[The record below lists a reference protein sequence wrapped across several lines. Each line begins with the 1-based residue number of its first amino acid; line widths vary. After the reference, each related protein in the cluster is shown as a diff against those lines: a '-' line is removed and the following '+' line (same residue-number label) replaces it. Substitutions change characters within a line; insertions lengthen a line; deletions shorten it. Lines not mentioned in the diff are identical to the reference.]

1 MCHAP
6 PDVISLFK
14 GSVRPV
20 TELIVRLVQFCRRF
34 AVYVVLFYVILAGGG
49 IWMAAHRL
57 SVDTNTDNLFAK
69 TLPWRQNAMAFDR
82 EFPQFNNLLV
92 VVVRGATPEESSETA
107 AQLAKAMAADKKHF
121 IDVSRPDA
129 DPFFRTEGLLLPDPD
144 DLGKLL
150 NSLMNAQPLLG
161 PLAADPSARGL
172 LNGVSLMA
180 AGVRIQHADLSP
192 YKSALE
198 QLRQVLNNAAD
209 GHATPLSWQGLLG
222 SDVTQQ
228 PDNVNMV
235 LTHPVLEEG
244 SLEPGLAATR
254 AMERIR
260 DSLPNVKSGRV
271 HVDYTGSVAL
281 ADVQFGALTKGIV
294 WSTFGS
300 LLLLTLWLYMAM
312 HSFRRIIPILITLL
326 VGFALTIGFAA
337 VAIGDLNVISVAF
350 AVLFVGL
357 AVDFG
362 IQFAVRMREMRM
374 LHEDINE
381 AIAECA
387 RVSGSQ
393 IAVAAAATACGFLA
407 FSPTSFVG
415 VAELGT
421 IAGVGMG
428 IALVCTLS
436 LLPALFSLFKPKR
449 QTAELALPFGPKLD
463 VLLHHHYKPMLIVFA
478 VLGVIGL
485 YAGIRMPFDANPL
498 NTQDQR
504 SEPMRTLRSL
514 ADNPITN
521 PFNINIMVPDLA
533 TARSLSDKLQKL
545 PEVSQVISAATFVPS
560 EANQQASLDQLAQ
573 AQVLMLP
580 SLDVTPSAPPI
591 TPAALRSALED
602 THGAIVDANAEMP
615 ADSPLRG
622 IDAALQK
629 LIKAPDDRLMA
640 MNEAVSRFLPAQLQS
655 LRDALDAKPVTL
667 QTLPESIKRDWV
679 SPSGQVRIQVS
690 PTVNDQDTEGL
701 RRFVEAVQRITPDAG
716 GPAVTTIASADTI
729 MHAFKQAAVLAIIAI
744 AVVLMLVIRRFKDA
758 GIVLLTLGMSALLTA
773 LLAHMMGMAINYA
786 NIIALPLLLG
796 VGVSFNVY
804 FVMNWRAGMRRFV
817 SSASARAVLFSALT
831 TGTAFGSLAL
841 SHDLGMAS
849 MGRMLLVS
857 LVAVLLAT
865 FVFLPALLYAI
876 KPPSQVS
883 GTGH

>member
-1 MCHAP
+1 M
-6 PDVISLFK
+6 
-14 GSVRPV
+14 
-20 TELIVRLVQFCRRF
+20 TELIVRIVQFCRRYAAF
-34 AVYVVLFYVILAGGG
+34 VVLFYVALAGLSV
-49 IWMAAHRL
+49 WVAAHRL
-57 SVDTNTDNLFAK
+57 SVDTNTDNLFAR
-69 TLPWRQNAMAFDR
+69 TLPWRQHAMAFDR
-82 EFPQFNNLLV
+82 EFPQFNNVLV
-92 VVVRGATPEESSETA
+92 AVVRGATPEESDETA
-107 AQLAKAMAADKKHF
+107 AQLAKAMEADKKHF
-121 IDVSRPDA
+121 QDVSRPDA
-129 DPFFRTEGLLLPDPD
+129 DPFLRQEGLLLLDPD
-144 DLGKLL
+144 DLNKLL

-161 PLAADPSARGL
+161 PLATDPSARGL

-192 YKSALE
+192 YKTALD
-198 QLRQVLNNAAD
+198 QLTKVLDDAAD
-209 GHATPLSWQGLLG
+209 GHPIPLSWQSLLG

-228 PDNVNMV
+228 ADNVHMV
-235 LTHPVLEEG
+235 LTHPVLQDG
-244 SLEPGLAATR
+244 SLQPGLAATK
-254 AMERIR
+254 ALERIR
-260 DSLPNVKSGRV
+260 DNLPDVKSGRV
-271 HVDYTGSVAL
+271 RIDYTGSVAL

-294 WSTFGS
+294 ASTVAS
-300 LLLLTLWLYMAM
+300 LLLLALWLYLAM
-312 HSFRRIIPILITLL
+312 HSLRRIIPILITLL
-326 VGFALTIGFAA
+326 IGFALTIGFAA
-337 VAIGDLNVISVAF
+337 AAIGTLNVISVAF
-350 AVLFVGL
+350 AVLFIGL

-362 IQFAVRMREMRM
+362 IQYAVRMREMRM
-374 LHEDINE
+374 LHPDINT
-381 AIAECA
+381 ALAEGA
-387 RVSGSQ
+387 RVSGNQ
-393 IAVAAAATACGFLA
+393 ISVAAAATACGFLA

-428 IALVCTLS
+428 IALVCTLT
-436 LLPALFSLFKPKR
+436 LLPALLGLLKPQR
-449 QTAELALPFGPKLD
+449 QTQELALAFGPKLD
-463 VLLHHHYKPMLIVFA
+463 SLLHSHFKPVLIAFA
-478 VLGVIGL
+478 ILGVVGL
-485 YAGIRMPFDANPL
+485 GAAVRMPFDANPL
-498 NTQDQR
+498 NTQDPN

-521 PFNINIMVPDLA
+521 PFNINIMVPNLE
-533 TARSLSDKLQKL
+533 TARTLSDKLGKL
-545 PEVSQVISAATFVPS
+545 PEVSTVISAATFVP
-560 EANQQASLDQLAQ
+560 AHQQESLDQLNQ

-580 SLDVTPSAPPI
+580 SLDVDPSAPPL
-591 TPAALRSALED
+591 TPDALRSAIAD
-602 THGAIVDANAEMP
+602 TREAIAEANSNLP

-622 IDAALQK
+622 IDAALAK
-629 LIKAPDDRLMA
+629 LAKAPDDRLMA
-640 MNEAVSRFLPAQLQS
+640 MNEAVSRFLPAQLAS

-667 QTLPESIKRDWV
+667 ATLPESIKRDWV
-679 SPSGQVRIQVS
+679 SPNGQVRIQVS
-690 PTVNDQDTEGL
+690 PTVKEEDTQGL
-701 RRFVEAVQRITPDAG
+701 RRFVEAVQRIAPDAG

-729 MHAFKQAAVLAIIAI
+729 MQAFQQAAVLATIAI
-744 AVVLMLVIRRFKDA
+744 AIVLLLVIRRLKDA

-773 LLAHMMGMAINYA
+773 LLARMLGMAVNYA

-876 KPPSQVS
+876 KPPAQVS

>member
-1 MCHAP
+1 L
-6 PDVISLFK
+6 D
-14 GSVRPV
+14 
-20 TELIVRLVQFCRRF
+20 
-34 AVYVVLFYVILAGGG
+34 
-49 IWMAAHRL
+49 
-57 SVDTNTDNLFAK
+57 
-69 TLPWRQNAMAFDR
+69 
-82 EFPQFNNLLV
+82 
-92 VVVRGATPEESSETA
+92 
-107 AQLAKAMAADKKHF
+107 
-121 IDVSRPDA
+121 
-129 DPFFRTEGLLLPDPD
+129 
-144 DLGKLL
+144 
-150 NSLMNAQPLLG
+150 
-161 PLAADPSARGL
+161 
-172 LNGVSLMA
+172 
-180 AGVRIQHADLSP
+180 
-192 YKSALE
+192 
-198 QLRQVLNNAAD
+198 QLRQVLDNAAD
-209 GHATPLSWQGLLG
+209 GHPTPLSWQNLLG

-228 PDNVNMV
+228 PDNVRIV
-235 LTHPVLEEG
+235 LTHPVLEDG
-244 SLEPGLAATR
+244 SLQPGRAATK
-254 AMERIR
+254 ALERIR
-260 DSLPNVKSGRV
+260 DNLPDVKSGRV
-271 HVDYTGSVAL
+271 HIDYTGSVAL

-294 WSTFGS
+294 WSTLGS
-300 LLLLTLWLYMAM
+300 LLLLALWLYLAM
-312 HSFRRIIPILITLL
+312 HSFRRIVPILLTLL

-337 VAIGDLNVISVAF
+337 LAIGTLNVISVAF

-362 IQFAVRMREMRM
+362 IQYAVRMREMRM
-374 LHEDINE
+374 LHADIMI
-381 AIAECA
+381 AITEGA

-436 LLPALFSLFKPKR
+436 LLPALFSVFKPQR
-449 QTAELALPFGPKLD
+449 QGQELALIFGPKMD
-463 VLLHHHYKPMLIVFA
+463 VALHRHHKPVLIVFA
-478 VLGVIGL
+478 LLGVIGL
-485 YAGIRMPFDANPL
+485 YAAVRMPFDANPL
-498 NTQDQR
+498 DTQDPH

-521 PFNINIMVPDLA
+521 PFNVNIMVPNLDA
-533 TARSLSDKLQKL
+533 ARALSDKLGKL
-545 PEVSQVISAATFVPS
+545 PEVSSVISAATFVP
-560 EANQQASLDQLAQ
+560 ADQQASLDQLNQ

-580 SLDVTPSAPPI
+580 SLDVDPSAPPV
-591 TPAALRSALED
+591 TPAALRAAIAD
-602 THGAIVDANAEMP
+602 THDAIVQADPEMP

-629 LIKAPDDRLMA
+629 LAKVPDDRLMA
-640 MNEAVSRFLPAQLQS
+640 MNEAVSRFLPTQLAS
-655 LRDALDAKPVTL
+655 LRDALDAKGVTL

-679 SPSGQVRIQVS
+679 SPNGQVRIQVS
-690 PTVNDQDTEGL
+690 PTVSEQDTAGL
-701 RRFVEAVQRITPDAG
+701 RKFVEAVQRIAPNAG

-744 AVVLMLVIRRFKDA
+744 AVVLLLVIRRLKDT

-773 LLAHMMGMAINYA
+773 LLARILGMAINYA
-786 NIIALPLLLG
+786 NIISLPLLLG

-804 FVMNWRAGMRRFV
+804 FVMNWREGMRRFV

-876 KPPSQVS
+876 KPPAQAGNSK
-883 GTGH
+883 H

>member
-1 MCHAP
+1 M
-6 PDVISLFK
+6 
-14 GSVRPV
+14 
-20 TELIVRLVQFCRRF
+20 TEFIVRVVQFCRRYALLVAVFFF
-34 AVYVVLFYVILAGGG
+34 ALAGVA
-49 IWMAAHRL
+49 IWIAAGKL
-57 SVDTNTDNLFAK
+57 SVDTNTDNLFAS
-69 TLPWRQNAMAFDR
+69 TLPWRQHAMAFDR
-82 EFPQFNNLLV
+82 EFPQFNNVLA
-92 VVVRGATPEESSETA
+92 VVVRGATPEESDETA
-107 AQLAKAMAADKKHF
+107 AQLAKALAADKQHF

-129 DPFFRTEGLLLPDPD
+129 DPFFRHEGLLLLDPD
-144 DLGKLL
+144 DLSKMLG
-150 NSLMNAQPLLG
+150 SLMNAQPLLG

-192 YKSALE
+192 YKPALD
-198 QLRQVLNNAAD
+198 QLRQVLDKSAE
-209 GHATPLSWQGLLG
+209 GHPIPLSWQSLLG

-228 PDNVNMV
+228 PQNVTFV

-244 SLEPGLAATR
+244 SLQPGLAATQTLENI
-254 AMERIR
+254 AKN
-260 DSLPNVKSGRV
+260 LPDVKAGRV
-271 HVDYTGSVAL
+271 RVDYTGSVAL

-294 WSTFGS
+294 ASTLVS
-300 LLLLTLWLYMAM
+300 LFLLALWLYLAM
-312 HSFRRIIPILITLL
+312 HSFRRIIPILLTLL
-326 VGFALTIGFAA
+326 VGFALTTGFAA
-337 VAIGDLNVISVAF
+337 LAVGTLNVISVAF

-362 IQFAVRMREMRM
+362 IQFAVRLREQRM
-374 LHEDINE
+374 LHDDIDV
-381 AIAECA
+381 ALAAGA

-407 FSPTSFVG
+407 FSPTSFIG

-428 IALVCTLS
+428 IALVCTLT
-436 LLPALFSLFKPKR
+436 LLPALLSLMKPAR
-449 QTAELALPFGPKLD
+449 QSKELSLPFGPKLD
-463 VLLHHHYKPMLIVFA
+463 SFLHCHYKP
-478 VLGVIGL
+478 VLGVFALLAVAGL
-485 YAGIRMPFDANPL
+485 VAGVRMPFDANPL
-498 NTQDQR
+498 NTQDPN

-514 ADNPITN
+514 ADNPVTN
-521 PFNINIMVPDLA
+521 PFNINIMVPNLD
-533 TARSLSDKLQKL
+533 TARSLTDKLGKL
-545 PEVSQVISAATFVPS
+545 PEVSRAISGATFVP
-560 EANQQASLDQLAQ
+560 ADQQASLDQLNQ

-580 SLDVTPSAPPI
+580 SLDVDPSGPPVTPQ
-591 TPAALRSALED
+591 ALRAAIND
-602 THGAIVDANAEMP
+602 TLDAINEAKPEMT
-615 ADSPLRG
+615 ADSPLHG
-622 IDAALQK
+622 IEASLQK
-629 LIKAPDDRLMA
+629 LAKAPDDRLMM
-640 MNEAVSRFLPAQLQS
+640 MNEAISRFLPTQLDK
-655 LRDALDAKPVTL
+655 LRDALNAKGITL
-667 QTLPESIKRDWV
+667 QSLPESIKRDWV

-690 PTVNDQDTEGL
+690 PTVNEQDTSGL
-701 RRFVEAVQRITPDAG
+701 RKFVEAVQRVAPDAG

-729 MHAFKQAAVLAIIAI
+729 MRAFKQAAALAIIAI
-744 AVVLMLVIRRFKDA
+744 AVVLLLVIRRLKDA
-758 GIVLLTLGMSALLTA
+758 GIVLLTLAMSALLTA
-773 LLAHMMGMAINYA
+773 LLARSLGMAINYA

-865 FVFLPALLYAI
+865 FIFLPALLYAI
-876 KPPSQVS
+876 KPPAQVS

>member
-1 MCHAP
+1 M
-6 PDVISLFK
+6 
-14 GSVRPV
+14 
-20 TELIVRLVQFCRRF
+20 TELIVRFVRFCRRY
-34 AVYVVLFYVILAGGG
+34 AVLVVLFYFALAGCS
-49 IWMAAHRL
+49 IWLAAHRL

-69 TLPWRQNAMAFDR
+69 TLPWRQDAMAFDR

-92 VVVRGATPEESSETA
+92 AVVRGATPEESDETA

-129 DPFFRTEGLLLPDPD
+129 DPFFRTEGLLLLDPN
-144 DLGKLL
+144 DLTKLL

-180 AGVRIQHADLSP
+180 AGVRIQHADLTP
-192 YKSALE
+192 YKPALD
-198 QLRQVLNNAAD
+198 QLRKVLDDAAD
-209 GHATPLSWQGLLG
+209 GHPTPLSWQNLLG

-228 PDNVNMV
+228 PDNVRIV

-244 SLEPGLAATR
+244 SLEPGHAATR
-254 AMERIR
+254 ALERIR
-260 DSLPNVKSGRV
+260 DNLPDVKSGRV
-271 HVDYTGSVAL
+271 RIDYTGSVAL

-294 WSTFGS
+294 WSTLGS
-300 LLLLTLWLYMAM
+300 LLLLALWLYLAM
-312 HSFRRIIPILITLL
+312 RSFRRIVPILITLL
-326 VGFALTIGFAA
+326 VGFALTVGFAA
-337 VAIGDLNVISVAF
+337 LAIGTLNVISVAF
-350 AVLFVGL
+350 AVLFIGL

-362 IQFAVRMREMRM
+362 IQYAVRMREMRM
-374 LHEDINE
+374 LHADIIT
-381 AIAECA
+381 AITEGA
-387 RVSGSQ
+387 RVSGTQ

-436 LLPALFSLFKPKR
+436 LLPALFSMFKPQR
-449 QTAELALPFGPKLD
+449 QGAELSLFFGPKMD
-463 VLLHHHYKPMLIVFA
+463 VALHRHYKPVLIVFA
-478 VLGVIGL
+478 LLGVIGL

-498 NTQDQR
+498 NTQDPH

-521 PFNINIMVPDLA
+521 PFNINIMVPNLDA
-533 TARSLSDKLQKL
+533 ARVLSDKLSKL
-545 PEVSQVISAATFVPS
+545 PEVSSVISAATFVP
-560 EANQQASLDQLAQ
+560 ADQAASLDQLDQ

-580 SLDVTPSAPPI
+580 SLDVDPSAPPV
-591 TPAALRSALED
+591 TPAALREAIAD
-602 THGAIVDANAEMP
+602 THDAIVQANPEMP

-622 IDAALQK
+622 IDVALQK
-629 LIKAPDDRLMA
+629 LAKSPDDRLMA
-640 MNEAVSRFLPAQLQS
+640 MNAAVSRFLPTQLAS
-655 LRDALDAKPVTL
+655 LRDALDTKPVTL
-667 QTLPESIKRDWV
+667 ATLPESIKRDWV
-679 SPSGQVRIQVS
+679 SPNGQVRIQVS
-690 PTVNDQDTEGL
+690 PTVSEQDTQGL
-701 RRFVEAVQRITPDAG
+701 RRFVEAVQRIAPDAG

-744 AVVLMLVIRRFKDA
+744 AVVLLVVIRRLRDT
-758 GIVLLTLGMSALLTA
+758 GIVLVTLGMSALLTA
-773 LLAHMMGMAINYA
+773 LLARMLGMEINYA
-786 NIIALPLLLG
+786 NIISLPLLLG

-804 FVMNWRAGMRRFV
+804 FVMNWREGMRRFI

-849 MGRMLLVS
+849 MGRMLLIS

-876 KPPSQVS
+876 KPPKQLSN
-883 GTGH
+883 TGH

>member
-1 MCHAP
+1 
-6 PDVISLFK
+6 
-14 GSVRPV
+14 V

-34 AVYVVLFYVILAGGG
+34 NWLVVLGYIVLAVGS
-49 IWMAAHRL
+49 IWLAAHRL

-69 TLPWRQNAMAFDR
+69 TLPWRQHAMAFDR

-92 VVVRGATPEESSETA
+92 IVVRGATPEESGETA

-129 DPFFRTEGLLLPDPD
+129 DPFFRTEGLLLLDPD
-144 DLGKLL
+144 DLAKLL

-192 YKSALE
+192 YKPALD
-198 QLRQVLNNAAD
+198 QLRQVLDNAAD
-209 GHATPLSWQGLLG
+209 GHATPLSWQSLLG

-228 PDNVNMV
+228 ADNVQIV
-235 LTHPVLEEG
+235 LTHPVLEDG
-244 SLEPGLAATR
+244 SLEPGRAATR
-254 AMERIR
+254 AMEHIR
-260 DSLPNVKSGRV
+260 DNLPDVKNGRV
-271 HVDYTGSVAL
+271 RVDYTGSVAL

-300 LLLLTLWLYMAM
+300 LLLLALWLYLAM

-337 VAIGDLNVISVAF
+337 LAIGTLNVISVAF

-374 LHEDINE
+374 LHEDIHV

-428 IALVCTLS
+428 IALFCTLS
-436 LLPALFSLFKPKR
+436 LLPALFSIFKPQR
-449 QTAELALPFGPKLD
+449 QSAELSLPFGPKLD
-463 VLLHHHYKPMLIVFA
+463 VALHRHAKPVLIVFA
-478 VLGVIGL
+478 LLGVIGL
-485 YAGIRMPFDANPL
+485 YAAIRMPFDANPL
-498 NTQDQR
+498 NTQDQH

-533 TARSLSDKLQKL
+533 TARTLSDKLAKL
-545 PEVSQVISAATFVPS
+545 PEVSQVISAATFVPDH
-560 EANQQASLDQLAQ
+560 QDASLDQLNQ

-580 SLDVTPSAPPI
+580 SLDVEPSAPPI
-591 TPAALRSALED
+591 TPAALRSAIED
-602 THGAIVDANAEMP
+602 THQAIVDANAEMP

-622 IDAALQK
+622 IDAALLK
-629 LIKAPDDRLMA
+629 LAKAPDDRLMA
-640 MNEAVSRFLPAQLQS
+640 MNEAVSRFLPAQLAS
-655 LRDALDAKPVTL
+655 LRDALNPTAVTL
-667 QTLPESIKRDWV
+667 ATLPESIKHDWV

-701 RRFVEAVQRITPDAG
+701 RRFVEAVQKIDPDAG

-729 MHAFKQAAVLAIIAI
+729 MNAFKQAAVLAIIAI
-744 AVVLMLVIRRFKDA
+744 AVVLMLVIRRLKDA

-773 LLAHMMGMAINYA
+773 LLAHILGMAINYA

-804 FVMNWRAGMRRFV
+804 FVMNWREGMRRFV

-865 FVFLPALLYAI
+865 FLFLPALLYAI
-876 KPPSQVS
+876 KPPAQ
-883 GTGH
+883 GNDTGH

>member
-1 MCHAP
+1 
-6 PDVISLFK
+6 
-14 GSVRPV
+14 V
-20 TELIVRLVQFCRRF
+20 TELIVRFVHFCRRF
-34 AVYVVLFYVILAGGG
+34 AVLVILFYLVLTGCG
-49 IWMAAHRL
+49 IWLATHRL

-107 AQLAKAMAADKKHF
+107 AQLAKAMEADKKHF

-144 DLGKLL
+144 DLAKLL
-150 NSLMNAQPLLG
+150 DSLMNAQPLLG

-180 AGVRIQHADLSP
+180 AGVRIQHADLTP
-192 YKSALE
+192 YKPALD
-198 QLRQVLNNAAD
+198 QLRQVLDNAAD
-209 GHATPLSWQGLLG
+209 GHPTPLSWQSLLG

-228 PDNVNMV
+228 PDNVNIV
-235 LTHPVLEEG
+235 LTHPVLEDG
-244 SLEPGLAATR
+244 SLEPGRAATR

-260 DSLPNVKSGRV
+260 DSLPDVKNGRV
-271 HVDYTGSVAL
+271 RIDYTGSVAL
-281 ADVQFGALTKGIV
+281 ADVQFGALTRGIV
-294 WSTFGS
+294 WSTIGS
-300 LLLLTLWLYMAM
+300 LLLLALWLYLAM
-312 HSFRRIIPILITLL
+312 HSFRRIVPILITLL

-337 VAIGDLNVISVAF
+337 LAIGTLNVISVAF

-362 IQFAVRMREMRM
+362 IQYAVRMREMRM
-374 LHEDINE
+374 LHADINM
-381 AIAECA
+381 AIAEGA

-436 LLPALFSLFKPKR
+436 LLPALFSIFKPQR
-449 QTAELALPFGPKLD
+449 QTQELSLPFGPKMD
-463 VLLHHHYKPMLIVFA
+463 VALHRHYKRVLIAFA
-478 VLGVIGL
+478 LLGVIGL
-485 YAGIRMPFDANPL
+485 YTAIRLPFDANPL
-498 NTQDQR
+498 HTQDPN

-521 PFNINIMVPDLA
+521 PFNINIMVPNLDA
-533 TARSLSDKLQKL
+533 ARALSDKLEKL

-560 EANQQASLDQLAQ
+560 AANQQASLDQLNQ

-580 SLDVTPSAPPI
+580 SLDVDPSAPPI
-591 TPAALRSALED
+591 TPAALRSAIED
-602 THGAIVDANAEMP
+602 AHEAIVDANAEMP
-615 ADSPLRG
+615 ANSPLRG
-622 IDAALQK
+622 IDAALLK
-629 LIKAPDDRLMA
+629 LAKAPDDRLMA
-640 MNEAVSRFLPAQLQS
+640 MNEAVSRFLPTQLDS
-655 LRDALDAKPVTL
+655 LRDALNAKAVTL
-667 QTLPESIKRDWV
+667 ASLPESIKRDWV
-679 SPSGQVRIQVS
+679 SPNGQVRIQVS
-690 PTVNDQDTEGL
+690 PTVNEQDTVGL
-701 RRFVEAVQRITPDAG
+701 RHFVEAVQRVAPDAG

-729 MHAFKQAAVLAIIAI
+729 MRAFQQAAVLAIIAI
-744 AVVLMLVIRRFKDA
+744 AVVLLLVIRRLKDT

-773 LLAHMMGMAINYA
+773 LLARGLGMAVNYA

-804 FVMNWRAGMRRFV
+804 FVMNWREGMRRFV

-876 KPPSQVS
+876 KPPGHSS
-883 GTGH
+883 GSGH

>member
-1 MCHAP
+1 M
-6 PDVISLFK
+6 
-14 GSVRPV
+14 
-20 TELIVRLVQFCRRF
+20 TEFIVRVVDFCRRYAVFVVIFFF
-34 AVYVVLFYVILAGGG
+34 ALAGVSVW
-49 IWMAAHRL
+49 IAADRL
-57 SVDTNTDNLFAK
+57 SVDTNTDNLFAS
-69 TLPWRQNAMAFDR
+69 TLPWRQHAMAFDR
-82 EFPQFNNLLV
+82 EFPQFNNVLV
-92 VVVRGATPEESSETA
+92 AVVRGATPEESDETA
-107 AQLAKAMAADKKHF
+107 AQLAKAMEADKKHF
-121 IDVSRPDA
+121 IDVYRPDA
-129 DPFFRTEGLLLPDPD
+129 DPFFRHEGLLLLGPD
-144 DLGKLL
+144 DLSKLL

-161 PLAADPSARGL
+161 PLASDPSARGL

-192 YKSALE
+192 YKPALD
-198 QLRQVLNNAAD
+198 QLQTVLNDAAD
-209 GHATPLSWQGLLG
+209 GHPTPLSWQNLLG

-228 PDNVNMV
+228 AGNVRMV
-235 LTHPVLEEG
+235 LSHPVLEDG
-244 SLEPGLAATR
+244 SLQPGRAATK
-254 AMERIR
+254 ALERIR
-260 DSLPNVKSGRV
+260 DSLPDVKSGRV
-271 HVDYTGSVAL
+271 RIDYTGSVAL

-294 WSTFGS
+294 LSTVVS
-300 LLLLTLWLYMAM
+300 LLLLALWLYLAM

-326 VGFALTIGFAA
+326 IGFALTIGFAA
-337 VAIGDLNVISVAF
+337 LAVGTLNVISVAF
-350 AVLFVGL
+350 AVLFIGL

-362 IQFAVRMREMRM
+362 IQFAVRLRDERMRHPEITQA
-374 LHEDINE
+374 L
-381 AIAECA
+381 ASGA
-387 RVSGSQ
+387 RVSGVQ

-428 IALVCTLS
+428 IALVCTLTLLPS
-436 LLPALFSLFKPKR
+436 LLILMKPKR
-449 QTAELALPFGPKLD
+449 QSKEMALPFGPSLD
-463 VLLHHHYKPMLIVFA
+463 SWLHDHNKPVLMVFA
-478 VLGVIGL
+478 VLGLIGL
-485 YAGIRMPFDANPL
+485 VCAVRLPFDANPL
-498 NTQDQR
+498 NTQDPN

-514 ADNPITN
+514 ADNPVTN
-521 PFNINIMVPDLA
+521 PFNINIMVPDLK
-533 TARSLSDKLQKL
+533 TARELSDKLDKL
-545 PEVSQVISAATFVPS
+545 PEVSTVISAATFVPPD
-560 EANQQASLDQLAQ
+560 QQASLDQLDQ

-580 SLDVTPSAPPI
+580 SLNVDPSAPPL
-591 TPAALRSALED
+591 TAAALRAEIAD
-602 THGAIVDANAEMP
+602 THDAIVQADAEMP
-615 ADSPLRG
+615 PDSPLRG

-629 LIKAPDDRLMA
+629 LSKVSDDRLMA
-640 MNEAVSRFLPAQLQS
+640 MNAAVSRFLPNQLDS

-679 SPSGQVRIQVS
+679 SPNGDVRIQVS
-690 PTVNDQDTEGL
+690 PTVKEEDTAGL
-701 RRFVEAVQRITPDAG
+701 RRFVEAVQRIAPDAG

-729 MHAFKQAAVLAIIAI
+729 MRAFQQAAVLATIAI
-744 AVVLMLVIRRFKDA
+744 AIVLLIAIRRLRDV
-758 GIVLLTLGMSALLTA
+758 GLVLLTLGMSALLTA
-773 LLAHMMGMAINYA
+773 LLARSMGMAVNYA
-786 NIIALPLLLG
+786 NIISLPLLLG

-876 KPPSQVS
+876 KPPSKLS

>member
-1 MCHAP
+1 M
-6 PDVISLFK
+6 
-14 GSVRPV
+14 
-20 TELIVRLVQFCRRF
+20 TELIVRIVQFCRRF
-34 AVYVVLFYVILAGGG
+34 AVYVVLFYVVMAGAS
-49 IWMAAHRL
+49 IWLAAHRL

-92 VVVRGATPEESSETA
+92 AVVRGATPEESDETA

-129 DPFFRTEGLLLPDPD
+129 DPFFRTEGLLLLGPD
-144 DLGKLL
+144 DLTKLL

-192 YKSALE
+192 YKSALD
-198 QLRQVLNNAAD
+198 QLRKVLDDAAD
-209 GHATPLSWQGLLG
+209 GHPTPLSWQGLLG

-228 PDNVNMV
+228 PDNVRMV
-235 LTHPVLEEG
+235 LTHPVLEEN
-244 SLEPGLAATR
+244 SLQPGRAATK
-254 AMERIR
+254 AMEAIR
-260 DSLPNVKSGRV
+260 DNLPDVKSGRV
-271 HVDYTGSVAL
+271 RIDYTGPVAL

-300 LLLLTLWLYMAM
+300 LLLLTLWLYLAM
-312 HSFRRIIPILITLL
+312 HSFRRIVPILITLL

-337 VAIGDLNVISVAF
+337 AAIGTLNVISVAF

-374 LHEDINE
+374 LHADINV

-436 LLPALFSLFKPKR
+436 LLPALFSIFKPQR
-449 QTAELALPFGPKLD
+449 QTKELSLPFGPRMDVFLHDRYKPVLIGF
-463 VLLHHHYKPMLIVFA
+463 VLLGL
-478 VLGVIGL
+478 IGL
-485 YAGIRMPFDANPL
+485 YAAIRLPFDANPL
-498 NTQDQR
+498 NTQDQT

-521 PFNINIMVPDLA
+521 PFNINIMVPDLQ
-533 TARSLSDKLQKL
+533 TARTLSDKLSKL
-545 PEVSQVISAATFVPS
+545 PEVSSVISAATFVP
-560 EANQQASLDQLAQ
+560 ADQDASLDQLNQ

-580 SLDVTPSAPPI
+580 SLDVEPSAPPI
-591 TPAALRSALED
+591 TPAALRSAIED
-602 THGAIVDANAEMP
+602 AHEAIVDANAEMP
-615 ADSPLRG
+615 ADSPLRS
-622 IDAALQK
+622 IDAVLQK
-629 LIKAPDDRLMA
+629 LAKAPDDRLMA

-667 QTLPESIKRDWV
+667 ATLPESIKRDWV
-679 SPSGQVRIQVS
+679 SSSGQVRIQVS
-690 PTVNDQDTEGL
+690 PTVNDQDTQGL
-701 RRFVEAVQRITPDAG
+701 HRFVAAVQRIAPDAG
-716 GPAVTTIASADTI
+716 GPAVTTVASADT
-729 MHAFKQAAVLAIIAI
+729 MMNAFKQAAVLATIAI
-744 AVVLMLVIRRFKDA
+744 AIVLLLVIRRLKDT

-773 LLAHMMGMAINYA
+773 LLAHLLGIAVNYA
-786 NIIALPLLLG
+786 NIISLPLLLG

-804 FVMNWRAGMRRFV
+804 FVMNWRAGMRRFI

-876 KPPSQVS
+876 KPPGQIS
-883 GTGH
+883 GTAH

>member
-1 MCHAP
+1 M
-6 PDVISLFK
+6 
-14 GSVRPV
+14 VR
-20 TELIVRLVQFCRRF
+20 IVQFCRRF
-34 AVYVVLFYVILAGGG
+34 AVYVLVFYAVMAGAG
-49 IWMAAHRL
+49 IWLAAHRL
-57 SVDTNTDNLFAK
+57 SVDTDTDNMFAK
-69 TLPWRQNAMAFDR
+69 TLPWRQHAMAFDR

-92 VVVRGATPEESSETA
+92 MVVRGATAEETDETA
-107 AQLAKAMAADKKHF
+107 AQLAKAMEADKKHF

-129 DPFFRTEGLLLPDPD
+129 DPFFRTEGLLLLGPD
-144 DLGKLL
+144 DLTKLL
-150 NSLMNAQPLLG
+150 NSLMNAQALLG

-180 AGVRIQHADLSP
+180 IGVRIQHADLSP
-192 YKSALE
+192 YKPALD
-198 QLRQVLNNAAD
+198 QLRQVLDDAAD
-209 GHATPLSWQGLLG
+209 GHPVPLSWQGLLG

-228 PDNVNMV
+228 PDNLRMV
-235 LTHPVLEEG
+235 LAHPVLEEG
-244 SLEPGLAATR
+244 SLEPGKAATR
-254 AMERIR
+254 AMEHIR
-260 DSLPNVKSGRV
+260 DGLPDVKAGRV
-271 HVDYTGSVAL
+271 RIDYTGPVAL

-294 WSTFGS
+294 WSTLGS
-300 LLLLTLWLYMAM
+300 LLLLTLWLYLAM

-337 VAIGDLNVISVAF
+337 LAIGTLNVISVAF

-374 LHEDINE
+374 LHEDINV

-428 IALVCTLS
+428 IALVCTLT
-436 LLPALFSLFKPKR
+436 LLPALFSRFKPKR
-449 QTAELALPFGPKLD
+449 QSGELALPFGPKMD
-463 VLLHHHYKPMLIVFA
+463 VFLHRRYKPVLVVFA
-478 VLGVIGL
+478 LLGVIGL
-485 YAGIRMPFDANPL
+485 YAAIRMPFDANPL
-498 NTQDQR
+498 NTQDQH

-514 ADNPITN
+514 AANPITN

-533 TARSLSDKLQKL
+533 TARTLTDKLSKL
-545 PEVSQVISAATFVPS
+545 PEVSQVISAATFVPPD
-560 EANQQASLDQLAQ
+560 QQASLDQLNQ

-580 SLDVTPSAPPI
+580 SLDVDPSAPPL
-591 TPAALRSALED
+591 TPAALRSAIED
-602 THGAIVDANAEMP
+602 ARGAIADANSQMP
-615 ADSPLRG
+615 ADSPLRS
-622 IDAALQK
+622 IDAALEK
-629 LIKAPDDRLMA
+629 LAKAPDDRLMA

-667 QTLPESIKRDWV
+667 ATLPESIKRNWV
-679 SPSGQVRIQVS
+679 SPSGQVLVQVS
-690 PTVNDQDTEGL
+690 PTVNDQDTQGL
-701 RRFVEAVQRITPDAG
+701 RRFVEAVQHIAPDAG
-716 GPAVTTIASADTI
+716 GPAVTTVASADT
-729 MHAFKQAAVLAIIAI
+729 MMRAFKQAAVLATIAI
-744 AVVLMLVIRRFKDA
+744 AIVLMLVIRHLKDT

-773 LLAHMMGMAINYA
+773 LLARMLGMAVNYA
-786 NIIALPLLLG
+786 NIISLPLLLG

-804 FVMNWRAGMRRFV
+804 FVMNWRAGMRRFI

-841 SHDLGMAS
+841 SHDLGMSS

-876 KPPSQVS
+876 KPPRQIS
-883 GTGH
+883 GIAH

>member
-1 MCHAP
+1 
-6 PDVISLFK
+6 
-14 GSVRPV
+14 V
-20 TELIVRLVQFCRRF
+20 TELIVRFVQFCRRY
-34 AVYVVLFYVILAGGG
+34 AMLVMLFYFVLAGCS
-49 IWMAAHRL
+49 IWLAAHRL

-69 TLPWRQNAMAFDR
+69 TLPWRQDAMAFDR

-92 VVVRGATPEESSETA
+92 AVVRGATPEESDETA
-107 AQLAKAMAADKKHF
+107 AQLAKAMEADKKHF

-129 DPFFRTEGLLLPDPD
+129 DPFFRTEGLLLLDPN
-144 DLGKLL
+144 DLTKLL

-161 PLAADPSARGL
+161 PLATDPSARGL

-180 AGVRIQHADLSP
+180 AGVRIQHADLTP
-192 YKSALE
+192 YKPALD
-198 QLRQVLNNAAD
+198 QLRQVLDNAAD
-209 GHATPLSWQGLLG
+209 GHPTPLSWQNLLG

-228 PDNVNMV
+228 PDNVRIV
-235 LTHPVLEEG
+235 LTHPVLEDG
-244 SLEPGLAATR
+244 SLQPGRAATK
-254 AMERIR
+254 ALERIR
-260 DSLPNVKSGRV
+260 DNLPDVKSGRV
-271 HVDYTGSVAL
+271 HIDYTGSVAL

-294 WSTFGS
+294 WSTLGS
-300 LLLLTLWLYMAM
+300 LLLLALWLYLAM
-312 HSFRRIIPILITLL
+312 HSFRRIVPILLTLL

-337 VAIGDLNVISVAF
+337 LAIGTLNVISVAF

-362 IQFAVRMREMRM
+362 IQYAVRMREMRM
-374 LHEDINE
+374 LHADIMI
-381 AIAECA
+381 AITEGA

-436 LLPALFSLFKPKR
+436 LLPALFSVFKPQR
-449 QTAELALPFGPKLD
+449 QGQELALIFGPKMD
-463 VLLHHHYKPMLIVFA
+463 VALHRHHKPVLIVFA
-478 VLGVIGL
+478 LLGVIGL
-485 YAGIRMPFDANPL
+485 YAAVRMPFDANPL
-498 NTQDQR
+498 DTQDPH

-521 PFNINIMVPDLA
+521 PFNVNIMVPNLDA
-533 TARSLSDKLQKL
+533 ARALSDKLGKL
-545 PEVSQVISAATFVPS
+545 PEVSSVISAATFVP
-560 EANQQASLDQLAQ
+560 ADQQASLDQLNQ

-580 SLDVTPSAPPI
+580 SLDVDPSAPPV
-591 TPAALRSALED
+591 TPAALRAAIAD
-602 THGAIVDANAEMP
+602 THDAIVQADPEMP

-629 LIKAPDDRLMA
+629 LAKVPDDRLMA
-640 MNEAVSRFLPAQLQS
+640 MNEAVSRFLPTQLAS
-655 LRDALDAKPVTL
+655 LRDALDAKGVTL

-679 SPSGQVRIQVS
+679 SPNGQVRIQVS
-690 PTVNDQDTEGL
+690 PTVSEQDTAGL
-701 RRFVEAVQRITPDAG
+701 RKFVEAVQRIAPNAG

-744 AVVLMLVIRRFKDA
+744 AVVLLLVIRRLKDT

-773 LLAHMMGMAINYA
+773 LLARILGMAINYA
-786 NIIALPLLLG
+786 NIISLPLLLG

-804 FVMNWRAGMRRFV
+804 FVMNWREGMRRFV

-876 KPPSQVS
+876 KPPAQAGNSK
-883 GTGH
+883 H

>member
-1 MCHAP
+1 
-6 PDVISLFK
+6 
-14 GSVRPV
+14 V

-34 AVYVVLFYVILAGGG
+34 AVYVVLFYVVLAGAG
-49 IWMAAHRL
+49 IWLAAHRL

-69 TLPWRQNAMAFDR
+69 TLPWRQHAMAFDR

-92 VVVRGATPEESSETA
+92 AVVRGATPEESRETA
-107 AQLAKAMAADKKHF
+107 AQLAKAMEADKKHF

-129 DPFFRTEGLLLPDPD
+129 DPFFRTEGLLLLGPD
-144 DLGKLL
+144 DLTKIL

-180 AGVRIQHADLSP
+180 AGVRIQHADLTP
-192 YKSALE
+192 YKPALD
-198 QLRQVLNNAAD
+198 QLRKVLDNAAD
-209 GHATPLSWQGLLG
+209 GHPTPLSWQSLLG
-222 SDVTQQ
+222 SDITQQ
-228 PDNVNMV
+228 ADNVTFV
-235 LTHPVLEEG
+235 LSHPVLEED
-244 SLEPGLAATR
+244 SLEPGRAATR

-260 DSLPNVKSGRV
+260 DNLPDVKSGRV
-271 HVDYTGSVAL
+271 RIDYTGPVAL

-294 WSTFGS
+294 WSTIGS
-300 LLLLTLWLYMAM
+300 LLLLALWLYLAM
-312 HSFRRIIPILITLL
+312 HSFRRIVPILITLL

-337 VAIGDLNVISVAF
+337 LAIGTLNVISVAF

-374 LHEDINE
+374 LHPDINV

-436 LLPALFSLFKPKR
+436 LLPALFSLFKPQR
-449 QTAELALPFGPKLD
+449 QTQELSLAFGPKMD
-463 VLLHHHYKPMLIVFA
+463 VALHHHYKPVLIVFTL
-478 VLGVIGL
+478 LGVIGL
-485 YAGIRMPFDANPL
+485 YAAIRMPFDANPL
-498 NTQDQR
+498 NTQDQT

-533 TARSLSDKLQKL
+533 TARTLTDKLEKL
-545 PEVSQVISAATFVPS
+545 PEVSQVISAATFVPPDQ
-560 EANQQASLDQLAQ
+560 EASLDQLNQ

-580 SLDVTPSAPPI
+580 SLNVDPSAPPI
-591 TPAALRSALED
+591 TPAALRSAID
-602 THGAIVDANAEMP
+602 DAHDAIVDANAEMP

-629 LIKAPDDRLMA
+629 LAKAPDDRLMA
-640 MNEAVSRFLPAQLQS
+640 MNEAVSRFLPAQLQA
-655 LRDALDAKPVTL
+655 LRDSLDAKAVTL
-667 QTLPESIKRDWV
+667 ATLPDSIKRDWV

-701 RRFVEAVQRITPDAG
+701 RRFVEAVQKIDPDAG
-716 GPAVTTIASADTI
+716 GPAVTTIASADT
-729 MHAFKQAAVLAIIAI
+729 MMNAFKQAAVLAIITIAI
-744 AVVLMLVIRRFKDA
+744 VLMLVIRRWKDT

-773 LLAHMMGMAINYA
+773 LLARVLGMAVNYA
-786 NIIALPLLLG
+786 NIISLPLLLG

-804 FVMNWRAGMRRFV
+804 FVMNWRAGMRRFI

-876 KPPSQVS
+876 KPPKQIS
-883 GTGH
+883 GTAH

>member
-1 MCHAP
+1 
-6 PDVISLFK
+6 
-14 GSVRPV
+14 V
-20 TELIVRLVQFCRRF
+20 TELIVRFVYFCRRF
-34 AVYVVLFYVILAGGG
+34 AVYVVLGYVVLATASIWLAG
-49 IWMAAHRL
+49 HRL
-57 SVDTNTDNLFAK
+57 SVDTNTNNLFAK
-69 TLPWRQNAMAFDR
+69 TLPWRQHAMAFDR

-92 VVVRGATPEESSETA
+92 AVVRGATPEETNETA
-107 AQLAKAMAADKKHF
+107 AQLAKAMEADKKHF

-129 DPFFRTEGLLLPDPD
+129 DPFYRTEGLMLLDPD
-144 DLGKLL
+144 DLGKML

-192 YKSALE
+192 YKPALD
-198 QLRQVLNNAAD
+198 QLRKVLDNAAD
-209 GHATPLSWQGLLG
+209 GHPTPLSWQSLLG

-228 PDNVNMV
+228 PDNAQIV
-235 LTHPVLEEG
+235 LTHPVLEDG
-244 SLEPGLAATR
+244 SLQPGRAATR
-254 AMERIR
+254 AMEHIR
-260 DSLPNVKSGRV
+260 DNLPDVKSGRV
-271 HVDYTGSVAL
+271 RIDYTGSVAL

-294 WSTFGS
+294 WSTIGS
-300 LLLLTLWLYMAM
+300 LLLLTLWLYLAM

-326 VGFALTIGFAA
+326 IGFALTIGFAA
-337 VAIGDLNVISVAF
+337 LAIGTLNVISVAF

-374 LHEDINE
+374 LHPEINV

-393 IAVAAAATACGFLA
+393 ISVAAAATACGFLA

-436 LLPALFSLFKPKR
+436 LLPALFSLFKPLR
-449 QTAELALPFGPKLD
+449 QTQELSLAFGPKMD
-463 VLLHHHYKPMLIVFA
+463 VLLHRHFKPVLIVFA
-478 VLGVIGL
+478 LLGVVGL

-498 NTQDQR
+498 NTQDQH

-533 TARSLSDKLQKL
+533 TARTLSDKLSKL

-560 EANQQASLDQLAQ
+560 EANQQASLDQLNQ

-580 SLDVTPSAPPI
+580 SLNVDPSAPPL
-591 TPAALRSALED
+591 TPAALRSAIED
-602 THGAIVDANAEMP
+602 AHDAIVDANAEMP

-629 LIKAPDDRLMA
+629 LAKVPDDRLMS
-640 MNEAVSRFLPAQLQS
+640 MNEAVSRFLPTQLNN
-655 LRDALDAKPVTL
+655 LRDALDAKAVTL
-667 QTLPESIKRDWV
+667 ATLPASIKRDWV

-690 PTVNDQDTEGL
+690 PTVNDQDTQGL
-701 RRFVEAVQRITPDAG
+701 RRFVEAVQKIDPDAG

-729 MHAFKQAAVLAIIAI
+729 MQAFRQAAVLAIIAI
-744 AVVLMLVIRRFKDA
+744 AIVLMLVIRRLKDA

-773 LLAHMMGMAINYA
+773 LLARMLGMAVNYA

-804 FVMNWRAGMRRFV
+804 FVMNWRAGLRRFV

-849 MGRMLLVS
+849 MGLMLLVS

-876 KPPSQVS
+876 KPPVQVS
-883 GTGH
+883 GAAH

>member
-1 MCHAP
+1 M
-6 PDVISLFK
+6 
-14 GSVRPV
+14 
-20 TELIVRLVQFCRRF
+20 VRLVQFCRRF
-34 AVYVVLFYVILAGGG
+34 AVYVVLFYVVMAGAG
-49 IWMAAHRL
+49 IWLAAHRL

-69 TLPWRQNAMAFDR
+69 TLPWRQHAMAFDR

-92 VVVRGATPEESSETA
+92 AVVRGATPEESAETA
-107 AQLAKAMAADKKHF
+107 AQLAKAMEADKKHF

-129 DPFFRTEGLLLPDPD
+129 DPFFRSEGLLLPDPD
-144 DLGKLL
+144 ELAKLL

-180 AGVRIQHADLSP
+180 AGVRIQHADLTP
-192 YKSALE
+192 YKPALD
-198 QLRQVLNNAAD
+198 QLRQVLDNAAD
-209 GHATPLSWQGLLG
+209 GHPTPLSWQSLLG
-222 SDVTQQ
+222 SDITQQ
-228 PDNVNMV
+228 PENVTFV
-235 LTHPVLEEG
+235 LTHPVLDEN
-244 SLEPGLAATR
+244 SLEPGRAATR
-254 AMERIR
+254 AMEHIR
-260 DSLPNVKSGRV
+260 DNLPDVKSGRV
-271 HVDYTGSVAL
+271 RIDYTGPVAL

-294 WSTFGS
+294 WSTIGS
-300 LLLLTLWLYMAM
+300 LLLLTLWLYLAM

-337 VAIGDLNVISVAF
+337 LAIGTLNVISVAF

-374 LHEDINE
+374 LHAEINV

-428 IALVCTLS
+428 IALFCTLS
-436 LLPALFSLFKPKR
+436 LLPALFSIFKPQR
-449 QTAELALPFGPKLD
+449 QTQELSLAFGPKMD
-463 VLLHHHYKPMLIVFA
+463 VVLHRHYKPVLIAFTL
-478 VLGVIGL
+478 LGAIGL
-485 YAGIRMPFDANPL
+485 YAAIRMPFDANPL
-498 NTQDQR
+498 NTQDQT

-533 TARSLSDKLQKL
+533 TARTLTDKLEKL
-545 PEVSQVISAATFVPS
+545 PEVSSVISAATFVPAHQ
-560 EANQQASLDQLAQ
+560 EASLDQLNQ

-580 SLDVTPSAPPI
+580 SLDVDPSAPPI
-591 TPAALRSALED
+591 TPAALRSAIED
-602 THGAIVDANAEMP
+602 AHDAIVDAHAEMP
-615 ADSPLRG
+615 ADSPLYG

-629 LIKAPDDRLMA
+629 LAKAPDDRLMA

-655 LRDALDAKPVTL
+655 LRDALNAKAVTL
-667 QTLPESIKRDWV
+667 ETLPESIKRDWV

-701 RRFVEAVQRITPDAG
+701 RRFVEAVQKIAPDAG
-716 GPAVTTIASADTI
+716 GPAVTTIASAET
-729 MHAFKQAAVLAIIAI
+729 MMNAFKQAAVLAIITIAI
-744 AVVLMLVIRRFKDA
+744 VLMLVIRRVKDT

-773 LLAHMMGMAINYA
+773 LLARALGMAVNYA
-786 NIIALPLLLG
+786 NIISLPLLLG

-804 FVMNWRAGMRRFV
+804 FVMNWRAGMRRFI

-841 SHDLGMAS
+841 SHDLGMSS

-876 KPPSQVS
+876 KPPTQIS